1 MSVRAEEI
9 KKSADYQQLPAR
21 GLVQRKCACGG
32 ASGFNGGCENCEASR
47 LRGETSLRSAP
58 TLTAGPSLVPSAAV
72 APEINTSDSETEG
85 DGHDFA
91 EIPINSPEETEEEET
106 PAQETTAPQTGPTVP
121 PPNGATTPD
130 GVDLGPTD
138 TTKRGCAHHF
148 HARTSVAQNDATGAA
163 GRQDI
168 TFRADNSGTRG
179 GKPCDCSC
187 LVYRHFIKGFWRSGS
202 ATAAKQH
209 NITSCGNALTINERT
224 FTEEFTT
231 CIGDND
237 ADACKWAYADAPG
250 WLSGLTDG
258 TFVQLHYGF
267 RFQIWDACNNRSV
280 AISGRTLD
288 IRGSTSPRRIR
299 WSGG

>member
-1 MSVRAEEI
+1 MSIRAEEI
-9 KKSADYQQLPAR
+9 KRFSDQQALPAR

-32 ASGFNGGCENCEASR
+32 ASGFNGGCQECETARLTGESNMRSSPLAHVVPSLKPTGSVPPEIEASDT
-47 LRGETSLRSAP
+47 G
-58 TLTAGPSLVPSAAV
+58 
-72 APEINTSDSETEG
+72 SENNG
-85 DGHDFA
+85 FDFA
-91 EIPINSPEETEEEET
+91 DIPIIPTERQGE
-106 PAQETTAPQTGPTVP
+106 QTAEQQSGRNVA

-138 TTKRGCAHHF
+138 TTKRGCSKQF
-148 HARTSVAQNDATGAA
+148 HARTSVDQNTATAA
-163 GRQDI
+163 TGRQDI
-168 TFRADNSGTRG
+168 TFEADNSGTRG
-179 GKPCDCSC
+179 GLPCDCSC

-209 NITSCGNALTINERT
+209 DITSCGNPLTINERT
-224 FTEEFTT
+224 FTEEFTS

-250 WLSGLTDG
+250 WSSGLSDG
-258 TFVQLHYGF
+258 NFVQLHYTF
-267 RFQIWDACNNRSV
+267 RYQIWDACRNRSL

-299 WSGG
+299 WST